1 MRFTNVR
8 EREVLA
14 TLSENPEAHIV
25 FPDRAY
31 RPDGRILIHRDGR
44 NVFLSRYLFRL
55 LVQPA
60 LDELTERVYLLPACD
75 TTGCQNPFHYRGYR
89 SPKGEV
95 AITSNLVANAV
106 KTHCVHGHPFTP
118 KNTRLDKRGKRCCRA
133 CDQKR
138 GRERRAIQREATR

>member
-8 EREVLA
+8 EQEVIDTLRED
-14 TLSENPEAHIV
+14 PDAHIV

-31 RPDGRILIHRDGR
+31 RPDGRILIHRDHR

-55 LVQPA
+55 LIQPD
-60 LDELTERVYLLPACD
+60 LDDLPERIYLLRDCS
-75 TTGCQNPFHYRGYR
+75 TEGCQNPFHYRGYR

-95 AITSNLVANAV
+95 AITSNVVANAV

-118 KNTRLDKRGKRCCRA
+118 KNTRTDKRGKRCCRA
-133 CDQKR
+133 CDEKR
-138 GRERRAIQREATR
+138 SRERRANQREATR